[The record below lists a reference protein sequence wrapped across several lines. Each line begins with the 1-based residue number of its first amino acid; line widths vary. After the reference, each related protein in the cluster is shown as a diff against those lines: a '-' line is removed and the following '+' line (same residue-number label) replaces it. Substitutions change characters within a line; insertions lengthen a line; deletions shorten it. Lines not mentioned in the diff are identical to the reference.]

1 MRLKNSESKRA
12 FGYIRVS
19 SERQVDGDSLEVQ
32 KRSVELICELEGFT
46 LAGLFA
52 DPATS
57 GSVPLGQRAEG
68 KKLLEALKPSDVV
81 VGVKLDRMFRDATD
95 ATGTLKALKKRGV
108 GLYLKDLGG
117 DVTESNVSAL
127 VFGLLSNVAE
137 FERTRIAE
145 RISDVKADQRARGR
159 FLGGA
164 APFGYEKVLRE
175 GKLHVEPIVAV
186 HDEARRLLVL
196 GYSARLAAEHF
207 TALGLGVSHKS
218 VSRLW
223 KLQLHHVGV

>member
-1 MRLKNSESKRA
+1 MRSKNTESKRA

-19 SERQVDGDSLEVQ
+19 SDRQAQEGDSLEAQ
-32 KRSVELICELEGFT
+32 RRAVELICELEGFK

-68 KKLLEALKPSDVV
+68 KKLLEALQHGDVV
-81 VGVKLDRMFRDATD
+81 IGVKLDRMFRDATD
-95 ATGTLKALKKRGV
+95 ATGTLKAMKKRGV

-164 APFGYEKVLRE
+164 APFGYMKVKRD
-175 GKLHVEPIVAV
+175 GKQYVEPIASV
-186 HDEARRLLVL
+186 HDVARRLRAL
-196 GYSARLAAEHF
+196 GYSARLAAGHF
-207 TALGLGVSHKS
+207 TGLGHSVSH
-218 VSRLW
+218 VARLW
-223 KLQLHHVGV
+223 NTMAESL

>member
-1 MRLKNSESKRA
+1 MRPTNGKSKRA

-19 SERQVDGDSLEVQ
+19 SDRQAQEGESLPAQ
-32 KRSVELICELEGFT
+32 KRAVELICELEGFT

-57 GSVPLGQRAEG
+57 GSVPLGQRTEG
-68 KKLLEALKPSDVV
+68 KKLLEALKPGDVV

-164 APFGYEKVLRE
+164 APFGYEKIERE
-175 GKLHVEPIVAV
+175 GKLYIEPIATV
-186 HDEARRLLVL
+186 HEEARRLRAR
-196 GYSARLAAEHF
+196 GYSARLAAGHF
-207 TALGLGVSHKS
+207 TSLGHGVSHKS
-218 VSRLW
+218 VARLW
-223 KLQLHHVGV
+223 KTMAERL